1 MHKQILLLSI
11 DTKTIYSILE
21 KFYEIGLIFT
31 ADVGRWLTYG

>member
-1 MHKQILLLSI
+1 MHKQILLFSI

-31 ADVGRWLTYG
+31 TDVGRWLTYG